1 MNSIKYFSP
10 VEVPN
15 WKEIVQQLR
24 AYIYDRSGVL
34 EDKKSFF
41 YFQDLEKVQQH
52 VPLLFETFSKM
63 GLPVINYVAVTHV
76 IAETEHQAPHIDN
89 VPQNVRI
96 NFPIENC
103 DGTYTVFYKNS
114 KLPKT
119 GINQNGVPYLRVYL
133 DESEEMARYELTGP
147 TALMVNIPHI
157 IERTNKTD
165 PRISV
170 SVGFETDPWH
180 LLQ

>member
-1 MNSIKYFSP
+1 MNTVKYFNP

-15 WKEIVQQLR
+15 WQKIVEQLR
-24 AYIYDRSGVL
+24 DYIYNHSGVI

-41 YFQDLEKVQQH
+41 YFQDLEKVKQH
-52 VPLLFETFSKM
+52 VPLLFETFAAM
-63 GLPVINYVAVTHV
+63 GLSTINYVAVTHV
-76 IAETEHQAPHIDN
+76 IGATEHQQPHIDN

-103 DGTYTVFYKNS
+103 EGTYTVFYKHPYI
-114 KLPKT
+114 PKH
-119 GINQNGVPYLRVYL
+119 GVNDNGVPYLRVYF
-133 DESEEMARYELTGP
+133 DQSEEVARYELAGP
-147 TALMVNIPHI
+147 TALMVNIPHAI
-157 IERTNKTD
+157 VRETKVD

-170 SVGFETDPWH
+170 SVGFEYDPWH